1 MIKNIISFKINLLSY
16 CKSCATTHNN
26 AFTLQGVL
34 EGMRAHTVSPG
45 GKRR

>member
-1 MIKNIISFKINLLSY
+1 MAESGFEGQETSP
-16 CKSCATTHNN
+16 NN

-34 EGMRAHTVSPG
+34 MGIPAHTVSPG